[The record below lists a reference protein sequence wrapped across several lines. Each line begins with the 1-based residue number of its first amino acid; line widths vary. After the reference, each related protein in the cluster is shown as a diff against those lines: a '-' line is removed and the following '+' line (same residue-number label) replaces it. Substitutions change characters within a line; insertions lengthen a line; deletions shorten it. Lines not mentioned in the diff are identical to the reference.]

1 MSMTPERWRAIEEL
15 YEAAHQRPPA
25 DRPAW
30 LMANA
35 TNPAVRQEVESL
47 LACAADG
54 TGVATFRETIG
65 AVSADAL
72 RTGTLGPG
80 ARVGAYRLI
89 RLLGEGGMGTV
100 YLAQRDDEQFQK
112 QVAVKV
118 IRRGMDTPSAIERFR
133 RERQILAHLEHP
145 HVARLLDGGATDD
158 GRPFLVMEFVDGLP
172 LLAWCELRP
181 ASIAERLRLFRQV
194 CAAVQYAHQNLVIHR
209 DLKTANILVA
219 ADGTP
224 RLLDFGIARLIDP
237 SGAADRA
244 MTAALA
250 MTPAY
255 ASPEQIRGDVVTT
268 ATDVYSLGVILF
280 ELLTGRLP
288 YHVPEGAGA
297 YAVEQ
302 AVSET
307 APPRPSAVAP
317 AERAR
322 LLRGD
327 LDAIVATAMR
337 KEPARRYPSVT
348 ALAEDVRRALD
359 GRPVSARRDTAAY
372 RAATF
377 VRRNKALV
385 AAVLLAMVALSGGL
399 AVSIRQTRLA
409 NERFHDVRELANK
422 FLFDF
427 DAEIRQVPGTT
438 KARQLIVD
446 TALDYLSRLERGAQD
461 DEGVRYEVARAYQKV
476 ADVQGMPGQPN
487 LGNPEAGI
495 ASYDKSVAML
505 GMLHRGHPGD
515 DVYRRPLSEYL
526 MRRGYLLS
534 WTRGPA
540 AGLASIRQGLALVK
554 RDGAS
559 PHPDDLRLA
568 TIGENY
574 LCQYILAAG
583 DPATA
588 LEHGRLALDYAAR
601 YLALRPAEMRMRS
614 MQQIAASNASDAA
627 VAGGDLQGGLT
638 IGQGIVARRRAMR
651 AENPSYLENLREL
664 ATTLYKTGELQFRV
678 DGPHLGDRA
687 GAIASL
693 GEAVQISEQLLAA
706 DPRNNSAIQDLAA
719 TLTKYGNVFR
729 DTDPARAKACYDR
742 VLAHVATFPESFP
755 RRRSFHANTLGYRSV
770 AQQRLGRTSEAIDDV
785 STYVAYH
792 RDNYAASKRDSARAD
807 LALAEYV
814 AGRVLLEA
822 GRRDEAKPHFERS
835 MALVAPDEPSARTN
849 IDIAYRLSAA
859 WEGLAAVLPPADAAR
874 WRQKRIDLW
883 TAWTT
888 GAHSNPY
895 ATAELRRA
903 LITRSVDADVTPG
916 ATR

>member
-15 YEAAHQRPPA
+15 YAVAHQRPPA
-25 DRPAW
+25 ERPAW
-30 LMANA
+30 LRANA
-35 TNPAVRQEVESL
+35 TNASVRQEVESL

-54 TGVATFRETIG
+54 TGVATFRDLIG

-72 RTGTLGPG
+72 GTGGTLGPG

-112 QVAVKV
+112 QVAIKV

-145 HVARLLDGGATDD
+145 HVARLLDGGTTAD
-158 GRPFLVMEFVDGLP
+158 GRPFLVMELVDGMP
-172 LLAWCELRP
+172 LLAWCDSRH
-181 ASIAERLRLFRQV
+181 ASVAERLRLFRQV

-237 SGAADRA
+237 LGADRTMA
-244 MTAALA
+244 TAPA

-255 ASPEQIRGDVVTT
+255 ASPEQIRGDAVTT

-288 YHVPEGAGA
+288 YRVPEGAGA
-297 YAVEQ
+297 YALEQ
-302 AVSET
+302 AVCLS

-317 AERAR
+317 AERVR
-322 LLRGD
+322 RLRGD
-327 LDAIVATAMR
+327 LDAIVATAMH

-348 ALAEDVRRALD
+348 ALAEDLERVLE

-385 AAVLLAMVALSGGL
+385 AAVLLALMSLSGGL

-409 NERFHDVRELANK
+409 NERFRDVRELANK

-427 DAEIRQVPGTT
+427 DAEIRQLPGTT

-446 TALDYLSRLERGAQD
+446 TALDYLTRLERAAQD
-461 DEGVRYEVARAYQKV
+461 DAGVRYEVARAYQKV

-505 GMLHRGHPGD
+505 TLLHRDHPAD
-515 DVYRRPLSEYL
+515 DLYRRPLSEYL

-534 WTRGPA
+534 WTRGA
-540 AGLASIRQGLALVK
+540 TEGLSGIREGLALVK
-554 RDGAS
+554 LDGAS

-583 DPATA
+583 DPAAA
-588 LEHGRLALDYAAR
+588 LGHGRLALDYAAR

-614 MQQIAASNASDAA
+614 MQQIAGANASDAA
-627 VAGGDLQGGLT
+627 VAGGDLQSGLT
-638 IGQGIVARRRAMR
+638 IRQGVVARRRAMR
-651 AENPSYLENLREL
+651 AENPSHLENLREL
-664 ATTLYKTGELQFRV
+664 ATALYTTGELQFRV
-678 DGPHLGDRA
+678 DGPHLGDRT

-719 TLTKYGNVFR
+719 TLTKYGNLFR
-729 DTDPARAKACYDR
+729 DTDPVRAKAYYDR
-742 VLAHVATFPESFP
+742 VLALVATFPESFP

-770 AQQRLGRTSEAIDDV
+770 ALQRLGRTAEAIDDALA
-785 STYVAYH
+785 YVAYH
-792 RDNYAASKRDSARAD
+792 RDNYGAAKREAARGD
-807 LALAEYV
+807 LALAECV
-814 AGRVLLEA
+814 AGRVLFDA
-822 GRRDEAKPHFERS
+822 GRRGEAQAHFEQAA
-835 MALVAPDEPSARTN
+835 ALMAPDEPSARA
-849 IDIAYRLSAA
+849 DVGVAYGLSAA
-859 WEGLAAVLPPADAAR
+859 WEGLAAVRPPADAAR
-874 WRQKRIDLW
+874 WRRKRIELW

-888 GAHSNPY
+888 GAHANPY

-903 LITRSVDADVTPG
+903 SID
-916 ATR
+916 